1 MAKKDDDRAS
11 RPDDENPEW
20 TAADFKKARPALTV
34 FAETFGPEAAEAIK
48 NRGGRPVK
56 ADKKV
61 SQTLRLD
68 PDVLVSYK
76 QLGRGWQTPMN
87 AVLREHAPSNQK

>member
-61 SQTLRLD
+61 RSSFLSSSRHYD
-68 PDVLVSYK
+68 S
-76 QLGRGWQTPMN
+76 TPMCWYPTN
-87 AVLREHAPSNQK
+87 NWVGAGRPA